1 MNELANQLEFDY
13 SLVSPETSSKLRAL
27 SNQLDGIYQN
37 YSVAV
42 GEVLY
47 QAQQELAS
55 YDGGTFQ
62 KWVESKGISKS
73 NAYNYINNYRLV
85 QNLDNPQEK
94 EIFLSQPKS
103 LQYEMSKP
111 SALPEVN
118 QAVFDGDIT
127 THKAYKEL
135 ERKLKLQE
143 QITSDLTDEN
153 SRLKSATVEVREVIR
168 EVVPA
173 DYSEALRLSQSL
185 QERTKAAEER
195 NAFLESR
202 LSQLSEQREKAQM
215 LDDMEQVIKRGNLT
229 EEQRSLASVKD
240 TIEFLRKA
248 NRFLSSFGGIAYLDI
263 QKILLANAQLNGEM
277 LVLSH
282 KLEELLM
289 TVKAM
294 LGQAQPDIIDGVFL
308 DKESEG

>member
-13 SLVSPETSSKLRAL
+13 SVVDIETQRFLEESASIIYGIQSKSAFDIGR
-27 SNQLDGIYQN
+27 QL
-37 YSVAV
+37 A
-42 GEVLY
+42 
-47 QAQQELAS
+47 QAQEKLSANGYGCFEEWYRS
-55 YDGGTFQ
+55 LGFKTT
-62 KWVESKGISKS
+62 K
-73 NAYNYINNYRLV
+73 AYEYINHFKFV
-85 QNLDNPQEK
+85 SSQNEETKID
-94 EIFLSQPKS
+94 IFSNLPKS
-103 LQYEMSKP
+103 LQAQVAKP

-215 LDDMEQVIKRGNLT
+215 LDDMERVIKRGNLT

-263 QKILLANAQLNGEM
+263 QKILLVNAQLNGEM

-294 LGQAQPDIIDGVFL
+294 LGQAQSDIIDGVFL

>member
-1 MNELANQLEFDY
+1 MKSLTVQSDFDY
-13 SLVSPETSSKLRAL
+13 SLVGNDTASELKRL

-47 QAQQELAS
+47 QAQQELSS

-143 QITSDLTDEN
+143 QITNDLTDEN
-153 SRLKSATVEVREVIR
+153 SRLKSATVEVREVVR
-168 EVVPA
+168 EIVPA
-173 DYSEALRLSQSL
+173 DYSEALRLSENLS
-185 QERTKAAEER
+185 ERVKATEER
-195 NAFLESR
+195 NTFLEGQLATLKVQRATVDEKSAKYDELTKAIEQSQGELNSYQR
-202 LSQLSEQREKAQM
+202 KIAAYKNILSLIQK
-215 LDDMEQVIKRGNLT
+215 GN
-229 EEQRSLASVKD
+229 
-240 TIEFLRKA
+240 EFL
-248 NRFLSSFGGIAYLDI
+248 LSMGGLIYADEEKVLRADGIAGDEFDSFVSRGLRFFSDLDQI
-263 QKILLANAQLNGEM
+263 RNTNHQIVEGEI
-277 LVLSH
+277 V
-282 KLEELLM
+282 
-289 TVKAM
+289 
-294 LGQAQPDIIDGVFL
+294 
-308 DKESEG
+308 

>member
-13 SLVSPETSSKLRAL
+13 SLVSQETSSKLRAL

-62 KWVESKGISKS
+62 KWVESNRISKTK
-73 NAYNYINNYRLV
+73 AYNYINTYRLV

-153 SRLKSATVEVREVIR
+153 SRLKSATVEVK
-168 EVVPA
+168 EVVKEIHPP
-173 DYSEALRLSQSL
+173 DYSEALRLSKSY
-185 QERTKAAEER
+185 QERAEAAEGR
-195 NAFLESR
+195 NAFLESQ
-202 LSQLSEQREKAQM
+202 LSQLSEQREKAQL
-215 LDDMEQVIKRGNLT
+215 LDDMDQVIKQGNLT
-229 EEQRSLASVKD
+229 EQQQSLASVKD

-248 NRFLSSFGGIAYLDI
+248 NRFLASFGGIEYLDI
-263 QKILLANAQLNGEM
+263 QKILLSNAQLKGEM
-277 LVLSH
+277 QVLSH
-282 KLEELLM
+282 KLEELLRV
-289 TVKAM
+289 VKNM
-294 LGQAQPDIIDGVFL
+294 LGQSEPDIIDGVFL